1 MSKRHILIMLLCC
14 LLPVVGLAAIFL
26 FKLPVSTVLL
36 VGMVLLC
43 PLSHLIMMAV
53 LHHDESQ
60 QHQHKGIMPGRYMVS
75 RANLWFP

>member
-1 MSKRHILIMLLCC
+1 MSKRHIFIMLACC

-26 FKLPVSTVLL
+26 FKIPVSTVLL

-53 LHHDESQ
+53 MHHDDSQ
-60 QHQHKGIMPGRYMVS
+60 QHHHREIMPDKLPSEIMD
-75 RANLWFP
+75 